1 MNIALEDI
9 PLLKLLPQK
18 PPFVMIDRLVSS
30 DDICSVSELEIREDN
45 VFFDKGSLLASGLI
59 ENMAQTCAA
68 SVGIKKIAAG
78 GNVALGVIGAVT
90 NFDIIRLPQK
100 GEKITTTVKFLEEVF
115 QMSMF
120 DAVIRCGETEL
131 AKATIKTALIDVNEN
146 N

>member
-1 MNIALEDI
+1 MNIAVEDI

-18 PPFVMIDRLVSS
+18 PPFVMIDKLVSS
-30 DDICSVSELEIREDN
+30 DGICSVSELEIREDN
-45 VFFDKGSLLASGLI
+45 VFFDKGCLLASGLV

-131 AKATIKTALIDVNEN
+131 AKATIKTALIDVDEKN
-146 N
+146 